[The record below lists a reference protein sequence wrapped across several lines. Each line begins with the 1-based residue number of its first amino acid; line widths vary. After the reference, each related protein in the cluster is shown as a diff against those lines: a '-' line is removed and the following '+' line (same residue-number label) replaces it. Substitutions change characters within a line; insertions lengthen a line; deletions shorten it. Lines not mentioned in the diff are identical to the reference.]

1 MRSPL
6 FTWGDALFG
15 ESEDWSSPG
24 KTPCWPW
31 KLTCCPPRKEGKH
44 HSHHQLGP
52 SNNRRRGLGGGK
64 VDVYIQQIIM
74 KRNFSFPNVWDQG
87 RFSRPGRHQNN
98 TGSALTP
105 PNSSPL
111 PLTFMI
117 SHQVWFSWTDRF
129 ANVVSACRRK
139 SSLIDLGPVL
149 HRRVLRADY
158 RLPPTRFKSAIDLF
172 HLQPAA
178 FLRGTRPSVVK
189 DAAVWDGGPARVVI
203 SCSKSEDRTC

>member
-1 MRSPL
+1 MERARIEVPLAKRRVDRGSSPAAL
-6 FTWGDALFG
+6 PGKKVNTTAIINWDHQTTGGGGLVGGESGCLHTANHHEKEFLLSQCMGPRALFKAG
-15 ESEDWSSPG
+15 EAPEQHGIRTD
-24 KTPCWPW
+24 
-31 KLTCCPPRKEGKH
+31 
-44 HSHHQLGP
+44 
-52 SNNRRRGLGGGK
+52 
-64 VDVYIQQIIM
+64 
-74 KRNFSFPNVWDQG
+74 
-87 RFSRPGRHQNN
+87 
-98 TGSALTP
+98 P

-129 ANVVSACRRK
+129 ANVVAACRRK
-139 SSLIDLGPVL
+139 SSLVDLGPVL

-189 DAAVWDGGPARVVI
+189 DAAV
-203 SCSKSEDRTC
+203 